1 MKNELIQSAQPKEKP
16 VETPPPANLDPN
28 KLYKDG
34 KPLSMTIVIQ
44 SEVAFFPE
52 ITTKIQEKLSSLG
65 VTTEIVSLP
74 LSDIKKNLLNPEFS
88 YDIVLTGI
96 NLGLFHYNILPFFHS
111 GQIKDGYNISRLRNP
126 SLDSIMERM
135 TEQLYYGAPDKL
147 RNFETNA
154 AKILD
159 QEAVFFPLASPYEFI
174 YSKNTVLG
182 LSIPE
187 FLSGRESLVDIL
199 AKTYLKEGYKRS
211 EESKTIPGFF
221 VWLKNELFS
230 NL

>member
-1 MKNELIQSAQPKEKP
+1 MQ
-16 VETPPPANLDPN
+16 D
-28 KLYKDG
+28 
-34 KPLSMTIVIQ
+34 
-44 SEVAFFPE
+44 EVPFFPDIAE
-52 ITTKIQEKLSSLG
+52 NIKQKLETLG
-65 VTTEIVSLP
+65 VTVELTTLP
-74 LSDIKKNLLNPEFS
+74 LADIKKSLSDPKFS
-88 YDIVLTGI
+88 YDIFLTGI

-111 GQIKDGYNISRLRNP
+111 GQVKEGYNISQIRNP

-135 TEQLYYGAPDKL
+135 TEQLYYSAPDKL
-147 RNFETNA
+147 RNYETNA

-159 QEAVFFPLASPYEFI
+159 QEAVFFGIASPYEFFHAR
-174 YSKNTVLG
+174 KTVLG

-187 FLSGRESLVDIL
+187 FLSGREALVDIL
-199 AKTYLKEGYKRS
+199 AKTYIKEGYRRS